1 MADTIKEVPTEQ
13 LHFPA
18 VPHRKTGVKCNGS
31 IVAEQK
37 GEQVTLKC
45 NECAAVVGT
54 VNTEILK
61 ALRQAIA
68 DQFVIHKFNEADA
81 PEVLTSIS
89 VECRRGEC
97 DHCPGMFRRDDT
109 GEESIFCV
117 HSCHEISDDS
127 ERPIN

>member
-1 MADTIKEVPTEQ
+1 MANTMKQVPTKH
-13 LHFPA
+13 LHFPV
-18 VPHRKTGVKCNGS
+18 VPHWKTGVKCNGS

-37 GEQVTLKC
+37 GEEVALTC

-61 ALRQAIA
+61 ALEQAIA
-68 DQFVIHKFNEADA
+68 DQFVLHAFSEADA

-89 VECRRGEC
+89 EECQRGDC
-97 DHCPGMFRRDDT
+97 NHCVGVFCRDET

-117 HSCHEISDDS
+117 HSCHEIYDDS
-127 ERPIN
+127 EPPVN